1 MARLARPAGFTLT
14 QIVPTKAP
22 ESVIEAV
29 ICLGSLASALD
40 PMADHEVKTLGR
52 RSGLPNFDLLK
63 KRRCWVVG
71 SFVANRPI
79 RLIEQDSASWK
90 KKEEISFA
98 LRPILMIRD
107 V

>member
-1 MARLARPAGFTLT
+1 M
-14 QIVPTKAP
+14 
-22 ESVIEAV
+22 
-29 ICLGSLASALD
+29 LGSLASALD

-52 RSGLPNFDLLK
+52 RSGLLNFDLLK
-63 KRRCWVVG
+63 KLRREEMLRCWVVCREQ
-71 SFVANRPI
+71 ANTPI
-79 RLIEQDSASWK
+79 KQDSASWK